1 MKKKQNIGFTLIE
14 LLCVLVILA
23 LLAIIVGRSI
33 ARSVNEAK
41 TDLTET
47 QEKSILNAAEKWSL
61 DHTSEFD
68 DIEGVI
74 NQVGLDVVFILDVS
88 GSMTSTVRNVNGV
101 SMTRNQAVAEATNDS
116 IVALYKGNINTRIG
130 VVLFGNSGKDFLP
143 LDKYERMSTY
153 YLRYIAP
160 TSGSYGTLES
170 GRLVALKDGAVYE
183 KNYKYDG
190 SGTELTN
197 GMLIAQQKFM
207 DQTLEEPRIPVVII
221 LTDGDDFRP
230 STAIKTIKEGRSV
243 IETKY
248 KSTMYVYTIGFGIS
262 NGSKAALTL
271 NPTPEA
277 IQYAIDHNTS
287 AKTLAEELQATGE
300 NYDYAD
306 GSFIGAMDANALRE
320 LFLQIS
326 DEVVKATKITQVCV
340 TIDEL
345 KDGGYLSKDA
355 KINEELAKS
364 TYVLMS
370 ENAATNQYGFSIA
383 KTEEQKQQCRD
394 LIAAKEERENET
406 SNLNP

>member
-33 ARSVNEAK
+33 VRSVNEAK

-160 TSGSYGTLES
+160 TGGRYGTLES

-345 KDGGYLSKDA
+345 KDGG
-355 KINEELAKS
+355 
-364 TYVLMS
+364 
-370 ENAATNQYGFSIA
+370 
-383 KTEEQKQQCRD
+383 
-394 LIAAKEERENET
+394 
-406 SNLNP
+406 

>member
-1 MKKKQNIGFTLIE
+1 MNKKQNIGFTLIE

-47 QEKSILNAAEKWSL
+47 QEKSILNAAEKWAL
-61 DHTSEFD
+61 DNSSEFD
-68 DIEGVI
+68 DIDGVTF
-74 NQVGLDVVFILDVS
+74 QSGLDVMFILDVS
-88 GSMTSTVRNVNGV
+88 GSMNSKSVRSSNGTYI
-101 SMTRNQAVAEATNDS
+101 SRNQAVAEAANDS
-116 IVALYKGNINTRIG
+116 IGALYKGNINTRIG
-130 VVLFGNSGKDFLP
+130 IVLFGNSGKDFLP
-143 LDKYERMSTY
+143 LDKYERMSSY
-153 YLRYIAP
+153 YLKFVAN
-160 TSGSYGTLES
+160 TGNGTMES
-170 GRLVALKDGAVYE
+170 GKLVSVQDGSTYE
-183 KNYKYDG
+183 KTYNYG
-190 SGTELTN
+190 SDGTELTN
-197 GMLIAQQKFM
+197 GMILAKEKFLQSS
-207 DQTLEEPRIPVVII
+207 DIESRIPVIII

-230 STAIKTIKEGRSV
+230 ALAINTIVNGKQE
-243 IETKY
+243 IENRYGSK
-248 KSTMYVYTIGFGIS
+248 MFIYTIGFSIS
-262 NGSKAALTL
+262 SNSNAALTL
-271 NPTPEA
+271 NPTPTA

-287 AKTLAEELQATGE
+287 AKALAEELQAAGG

-306 GSFIGAMDANALRE
+306 GSFIGAMDANALND

-326 DEVVKATKITQVCV
+326 DEVVKASKTTQVCV

-355 KINEELAKS
+355 KINEDLAKS

-394 LIAAKEERENET
+394 LIAAKEEREKEL